1 MTTSRFDEYWQAH
14 FPELAPAGLAF
25 QESLRTRWLRIH
37 SLPGSKRYADSPEER
52 AELLQRHRRV
62 ADVVLGAS
70 SACALLVAG
79 FSDAPGPADEP
90 TLARLPQLAFTQA
103 LVDHPDWLQH
113 PRSDAASLNASVAL
127 VAWEFE
133 RFEAFILAVADDHVD
148 VATFLSFDT
157 GQIYAPYD
165 GGADLIFVSEAERD
179 ARARDWSTWLS
190 SNPTGL

>member
-52 AELLQRHRRV
+52 AELLQRHRQV

-103 LVDHPDWLQH
+103 LLDHPDWLTNEISITTFEPSRPREAAARRRAPPRGH
-113 PRSDAASLNASVAL
+113 PQAA
-127 VAWEFE
+127 
-133 RFEAFILAVADDHVD
+133 
-148 VATFLSFDT
+148 
-157 GQIYAPYD
+157 
-165 GGADLIFVSEAERD
+165 
-179 ARARDWSTWLS
+179 
-190 SNPTGL
+190 